1 MGWLDE
7 HSGSVTAIATIVL
20 AAITAI
26 YVYLTR
32 SLANSSRDAILEAQ
46 NAKIPVSDLLR
57 CKLAFELLSQR

>member
-46 NAKIPVSDLLR
+46 NAKIPVSDL
-57 CKLAFELLSQR
+57 